1 MNGHNTQVNGEP
13 QWVPPSAEIAQRFE
27 TESGMTTAQ
36 LEEAY
41 RRGDTKGCSFLEK
54 AAMQIKEKNPALFAQ
69 FERMAKA
76 RALGMQRG
84 GNSFPWSR

>member
-27 TESGMTTAQ
+27 MESGMTTAQ
-36 LEEAY
+36 LKESY
-41 RRGDTKGCSFLEK
+41 RRGDTKGCSFIEK
-54 AAMQIKEKNPALFAQ
+54 TAMRIKETNPALFAQ

-76 RALGMQRG
+76 RLAGQQRG
-84 GNSFPWSR
+84 ANSFPWSR